1 MIIPHTA
8 LAEDTLRNLVEEFVT
23 REGTD
28 YGDRLY
34 TLEDKVRQVMRQLEE
49 GSAVIL
55 YDSRTETCHIEHN
68 STRVDRLQEFDSS
81 ES

>member
-1 MIIPHTA
+1 MKIPHTS

-28 YGDRLY
+28 YGDRAY
-34 TLEDKVRQVMRQLEE
+34 SLEAKVRQVIQQLEA
-49 GSAVIL
+49 GSAIIL
-55 YDSRTETCHIEHN
+55 YDSKTETCHIEN

>member
-1 MIIPHTA
+1 MKIPHTT
-8 LAEDTLRNLVEEFVT
+8 LAQETLRNLVEEFVT

-28 YGDRLY
+28 YGDRAY
-34 TLEDKVRQVMRQLEE
+34 TLEDKVKQVIRQLEE
-49 GSAVIL
+49 GKAIIL
-55 YDSRTETCHIEHN
+55 YDDNTETCHIEN